1 MEPEIR
7 PGGAADLPQLV
18 EIYNYYVRET
28 PITFDVEPF
37 SVEDRRPWLE
47 QFARQGCHRLY
58 VAVVG
63 SRVLGYAGSHRF
75 RAKPAYDT
83 SVETTVYCAP
93 DARGQGIGHRLYS
106 ELFAALAGEDLNRA
120 YAGVTLPN
128 AASVA
133 LHEAYGFRHLA
144 TYSEVGRKFARYWD
158 VAWFEKPLAGGRA

>member
-18 EIYNYYVRET
+18 DIYNYYVRET
-28 PITFDVEPF
+28 PVTFDVEPF
-37 SVEDRRPWLE
+37 SVEARRPWLE
-47 QFARQGCHRLY
+47 QFARLGCYRLY
-58 VAVVG
+58 VAVDG
-63 SRVLGYAGSHRF
+63 ARVLGYADSHRF
-75 RAKPAYDT
+75 RAKAAYDT

-93 DARGQGIGHRLYS
+93 DARGQGIGRRLYA

-133 LHEAYGFRHLA
+133 LHEAFGFRYLA
-144 TYSEVGRKFARYWD
+144 THSEVGRKFERYWD
-158 VAWFEKPLAGGRA
+158 VAWFEKSLAEVRA